1 MNNKIKNYIFTNC
14 KSIFPAIG
22 KGLFIA
28 GDNLQ
33 LTSFSEDENK
43 VVLKNV
49 DLIGSKYRVELFIE
63 FYLGKQKYKNPCF
76 ILDLDLKNERAEVI
90 SFESDLFPKIKLN
103 VYTEVNNDI
112 YKNVIAEQDLEML
125 CLNWLKQLNE
135 YNYRPLCNMKII
147 A

>member
-1 MNNKIKNYIFTNC
+1 MNNKIKNYIFTHC

-22 KGLFIA
+22 LGLFQA
-28 GDNLQ
+28 DDDLE

-43 VVLKNV
+43 VILKKV
-49 DLIGSKYRVELFIE
+49 DLLNSKCRVELFIE
-63 FYLGKQKYKNPCF
+63 FYLGKQKHKNPCF
-76 ILDLDLKNERAEVI
+76 ILDLDFENKRAEVI

-103 VYTEVNNDI
+103 VYTEVNDVK
-112 YKNVIAEQDLEML
+112 YKNIVAEQDLEML

-135 YNYRPLCNMKII
+135 LNYRPLCTLNKM